1 MNTGKGIVLKL
12 ISAVLFAV
20 MSALIRYLGAR
31 YPVGEV
37 VFYRS
42 AFAILPVMAVYAWRG
57 ELAAVVRTER
67 PFGQAGRGAL
77 SIVGMFCNFGALA
90 RLPLVESN
98 AISFTSPLF
107 SVALAALILKE
118 RVRVYR
124 WSAVIIGFIGV
135 LVVLSPHLSGDELTI
150 AMASATT
157 VTGVIYAIAGSA
169 TNAGTV
175 IQTRRLTQSES
186 TSSIVFYFSLSCA
199 LAGLATWP
207 FGWLSPTGTEFAVLI
222 SIGLLGGTAHIFLTE
237 SHRYASA
244 SVVAPFDYTSMIWAL
259 VLGYAMFGE
268 TPTAMIVVGS
278 AIIAAAGL
286 FVIWREHQLTLMRKP
301 PPLRGSERLEG
312 DDGPRIGD
320 TGDGLYLLGDEMAD
334 IGRLIDVEFHQK
346 VEIPRG
352 RIDFRSDLGVR
363 QLIGDLV
370 GLAELAFDL
379 HEKGD
384 HARLRNVAMTIPYS
398 SFRGRAE
405 RGARNPYSLSVVM
418 DSGPAGCA
426 RVPE

>member
-20 MSALIRYLGAR
+20 MAALIRYLGAR

-42 AFAILPVMAVYAWRG
+42 AFAIVPVLLVYAWRG

-118 RVRVYR
+118 RVRIYR

-150 AMASATT
+150 AMASATS
-157 VTGVIYAIAGSA
+157 VTGVIYGIAGSA
-169 TNAGTV
+169 TNAGTA

-186 TSSIVFYFSLSCA
+186 TSSIVFYFSLICA
-199 LAGLATWP
+199 FAGLVTSP
-207 FGWLSPTGTEFAVLI
+207 FGWLRPTGAELAVLV
-222 SIGLLGGTAHIFLTE
+222 SIGFLGGMGHIFLTE
-237 SHRYASA
+237 SYRYAPA
-244 SVVAPFDYTSMIWAL
+244 SMVAPFDYTSMIWAL

-268 TPTAMIVVGS
+268 VPTVMIVVGS
-278 AIIAAAGL
+278 AIIAASGL
-286 FVIWREHQLTLMRKP
+286 FVIWREHQLALTRK
-301 PPLRGSERLEG
+301 RGA
-312 DDGPRIGD
+312 DGEIGVAAAA
-320 TGDGLYLLGDEMAD
+320 T
-334 IGRLIDVEFHQK
+334 
-346 VEIPRG
+346 
-352 RIDFRSDLGVR
+352 
-363 QLIGDLV
+363 
-370 GLAELAFDL
+370 
-379 HEKGD
+379 
-384 HARLRNVAMTIPYS
+384 RLRMP
-398 SFRGRAE
+398 
-405 RGARNPYSLSVVM
+405 
-418 DSGPAGCA
+418 
-426 RVPE
+426 